1 MFSIQVAWLPSGTQI
16 FGRMSSGADTE
27 VRAPA
32 TLGLGPANADLQT
45 VVQRGGQRGL
55 RSRRPVSGS
64 TDGCPRLGAHWV
76 FANAGGLAA
85 PGDQVRP
92 IPAQRW
98 LTRRFAVQKG
108 PRGAVS
114 PRLSLY
120 HSQSKRIEWSSRGS
134 GTASR
139 NPGRPH
145 GPCVRGA
152 AGLRLAR
159 GISHPHQTPSAL
171 CVVAIHRSGLF
182 PAQVKAAFNPSVR
195 SPVEARTLRIA
206 ALLFES
212 GVVHRFGCRDW
223 CPAKTR
229 LPGHPLSASP
239 LTMLLSP
246 TPSPMNSMHIRT
258 NSAHQTFSNPPLG
271 PQIRTD
277 LEVPRHRQVGST
289 QPTSVHKPQNPQSC
303 ADLNIS
309 FTRSGEI

>member
-1 MFSIQVAWLPSGTQI
+1 MSLDWRLRCVFDSGFLAAQWN
-16 FGRMSSGADTE
+16 S
-27 VRAPA
+27 
-32 TLGLGPANADLQT
+32 DLRT

-64 TDGCPRLGAHWV
+64 TDGCLRLGAHWV

-85 PGDQVRP
+85 PGDEVRP
-92 IPAQRW
+92 IQAQRW

-108 PRGAVS
+108 PPGAVS
-114 PRLSLY
+114 PRLSIY

-206 ALLFES
+206 APLFES

-277 LEVPRHRQVGST
+277 LEVPRHRHRQVGST